1 MKNTVPVTYTLKSA
15 DVDLLIDLRFD
26 QKDFSL
32 LDPPTSDNDWT
43 WLSCNK
49 CSHCPL
55 SEEQFPQC
63 PLANAI
69 DVVISKLHAVLSHER
84 IQATATFRN
93 RTVCASVSVQE
104 AVSSLLGL
112 IIPAS
117 GCPHLVYFRPL
128 CRFHQPFATVEE
140 TIFRSTSMFL
150 LAQYFLNRKN
160 GSIPANLNRLETIY
174 GNVHTVNHYICRR
187 LRQAS
192 RNDCSVNAMV
202 ILDMFTLAIQ
212 SAIKHNLK
220 QLAPYF
226 SIYNEAPALSVAKSE

>member
-1 MKNTVPVTYTLKSA
+1 MENVLPVTYTLKSA
-15 DVDLLIDLRFD
+15 DVDLAIDLRFD

-32 LDPPTSDNDWT
+32 LNTPSSEHDWT
-43 WLSCNK
+43 TLSCNK

-63 PLANAI
+63 PLARAI
-69 DVVISKLHAVLSHER
+69 DIVISKLHTVLSHER
-84 IQATATFRN
+84 VEATATFRN
-93 RTVCASVSVQE
+93 RTVCATVSVQE

-117 GCPHLVYFRPL
+117 GCPHLLYFRPL

-150 LAQYFLNRKN
+150 LAQYFLNRKY
-160 GSIPANLNRLETIY
+160 GSIPANLDRLDTIY
-174 GNVHTVNHYICRR
+174 GNVHTVNHYICKR

-220 QLAPYF
+220 QLEPYF
-226 SIYNEAPALSVAKSE
+226 SIYTEDPVLPAGQSE